1 MVVLDKIEVLVRK
14 KRQRGGKK
22 KEASLEALQ
31 FSDVEKVLFGIFI
44 PKILSTKP
52 ALLFNNNKKKRG
64 CY

>member
-1 MVVLDKIEVLVRK
+1 ME
-14 KRQRGGKK
+14 K

-52 ALLFNNNKKKRG
+52 ALLFNNNKKKEVVIRMKSTDP
-64 CY
+64 CWLA